1 MDSQKSYLSFKCV
14 CCGDLEMAFPIL
26 SLQTHRH
33 THKIHTSVHCMNSA
47 HFACFSLFLFKCV
60 SSFNPAGHEIHFS
73 FVL

>member
-1 MDSQKSYLSFKCV
+1 MDSQKSYLSLECV
-14 CCGDLEMAFPIL
+14 CCGDLEMYFPIL

-33 THKIHTSVHCMNSA
+33 THKRHCMNSA

-60 SSFNPAGHEIHFS
+60 ASFNPAGHEIHFS